1 MESIEQSG
9 RTVEEAVNT
18 ALEALGV
25 TRDQVNIEIIAHESR
40 GLLGILGTPAR
51 VRVTLKSAAAE
62 QAPAAEEAEPEP
74 EPEED
79 EAPEKYQDEEDEE
92 EERPQP
98 APSGP
103 VTASELGERACEILT
118 RILALMGTDA
128 TPELIADDEEGVQ
141 INLHTEEDM
150 GLLIGRRGQ
159 TLSALQLLVAM
170 MANRPLPPEE
180 RRRIILDVEGYR
192 ERREIALRSLARN
205 SADRAKRSG
214 RPVRLEALNPRE
226 RRIVHLALADDPAVT
241 TRSEGED
248 PNRVI
253 VIVPRRS
260 RGRR

>member
-9 RTVEEAVNT
+9 RTVEEAVNA

-25 TRDQVNIEIIAHESR
+25 TRDQVNVEIIAHESR

-51 VRVTLKSAAAE
+51 VRVTLKSGAGE
-62 QAPAAEEAEPEP
+62 QAPEAEEAEPE
-74 EPEED
+74 EDALEE
-79 EAPEKYQDEEDEE
+79 YEDE

-98 APSGP
+98 APPKAPPSGS

>member
-9 RTVEEAVNT
+9 RTVEEAVNA

-25 TRDQVNIEIIAHESR
+25 TRDQVNVEIIAHESR

-51 VRVTLKSAAAE
+51 VRVTLKSGAGE
-62 QAPAAEEAEPEP
+62 QAPEAEEAEPE
-74 EPEED
+74 ED
-79 EAPEKYQDEEDEE
+79 ALGEYEDE

-98 APSGP
+98 APPKAPPSGP